1 MSEHQGLLLMV
12 VVVTYKYISQCT
24 LHGTGYCQFTL
35 AQASVCHMRQ
45 QLGGDT
51 YYANDISHMHRAKK

>member
-35 AQASVCHMRQ
+35 VQASVCHMRQ

-51 YYANDISHMHRAKK
+51 YYAMI